1 MHKRL
6 NMIHQKISKLL
17 PLIGVGEYYI
27 VDTLSIRTTKA
38 GAPFVAGTLRDASG
52 TIPFVM
58 WNDID
63 QVNVNDVGK
72 VFFVVG
78 QVGEFRGA
86 LQFTV
91 KSMELATDAD
101 SGDFQLSD
109 LVPYAPLDVQNTLDS
124 MGKMLESLSDSDYCW
139 FCYFGFFLPLS
150 NFLEVWPAAKSV
162 HHAFVGGWVMHTW
175 NMMCMAEAMYQQ
187 YGDIYPI
194 DHDLLIA
201 GTFLHDIGKL
211 HEFDLT
217 DHHLVQDYTVDGN
230 LLGHPLIGV
239 IMVELEAR
247 VNGLDTQKLLQLEHI
262 IASHHGAREF
272 GAIVPPQTIE
282 AEIVHYLDGLDS
294 RAEIYRSE
302 LEKTPVG
309 KFSDFNRALEHSVYN
324 HGKAS

>member
-1 MHKRL
+1 
-6 NMIHQKISKLL
+6 
-17 PLIGVGEYYI
+17 
-27 VDTLSIRTTKA
+27 
-38 GAPFVAGTLRDASG
+38 
-52 TIPFVM
+52 
-58 WNDID
+58 
-63 QVNVNDVGK
+63 
-72 VFFVVG
+72 
-78 QVGEFRGA
+78 
-86 LQFTV
+86 
-91 KSMELATDAD
+91 
-101 SGDFQLSD
+101 
-109 LVPYAPLDVQNTLDS
+109 
-124 MGKMLESLSDSDYCW
+124 
-139 FCYFGFFLPLS
+139 
-150 NFLEVWPAAKSV
+150 
-162 HHAFVGGWVMHTW
+162 MHTW

-294 RAEIYRSE
+294 RAEIYRTE